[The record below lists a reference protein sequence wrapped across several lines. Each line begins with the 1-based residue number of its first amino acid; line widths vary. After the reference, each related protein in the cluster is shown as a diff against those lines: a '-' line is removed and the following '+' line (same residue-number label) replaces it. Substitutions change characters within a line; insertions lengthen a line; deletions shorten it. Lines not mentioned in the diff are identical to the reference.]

1 MACISTLEGDS
12 AQAEHWERTATERAE
27 ALAFPRGAWS
37 LGFARVYGAWM
48 RTIAGDPFGAARL
61 GEATSEIGINHG
73 FPYFIGLG
81 GVYADPSEPGAPG
94 VIASAE
100 QHVALLEA
108 MGHRSMSPMLK
119 ANLARIHGH
128 HGQIARA
135 QATVDEAMALV
146 ERSSEW
152 LSLPWVLLVQAEL
165 TTGTED
171 VAAAAY
177 LVKANG
183 LAARQGAHLLAVRA
197 AAALA
202 DLPAAVRPDELAG
215 APAVRAGPHPAGL
228 VLRRHPPGRRAA
240 GRAVTTPASRGR
252 VVILGGGM
260 GALATALELTAG
272 DWRTRLESVTVYQ
285 RGWRLGGK
293 GASSRGV
300 HGRIEEHGLHVLLG
314 YYDQTFRLMRD
325 CYDEL
330 DRARTD
336 PSCPIPDVGRR
347 GDPLAPRRGDGAERR
362 HLGSVGGHVRAER
375 DASRRRRRSRPAH
388 PHGAGLPL
396 APAPDR
402 LPPVPG
408 RRERDRAGSYRAL
421 GVVPPSPGVLGPLGP
436 RRPDRAAA
444 GSGPLRTGRAGEGAR
459 GPRWSVGLADGGRAD
474 RGRARPRG
482 AGRP

>member
-1 MACISTLEGDS
+1 VTALIVVWSFAFTRGELPRAGEMVQALQTLVGRPELSGLEAEVDCVAGYQAFYQGELVSARGLLERAVANQGEPTPIWPLPNDPLVAAYVGMACISTLEGDS

-165 TTGTED
+165 ATGTED

-202 DLPAAVRPDELAG
+202 DLPAAVRPANWRELLQSARDRIPPGSSYADIRRADEL
-215 APAVRAGPHPAGL
+215 L
-228 VLRRHPPGRRAA
+228 A
-240 GRAVTTPASRGR
+240 GR
-252 VVILGGGM
+252 
-260 GALATALELTAG
+260 
-272 DWRTRLESVTVYQ
+272 
-285 RGWRLGGK
+285 
-293 GASSRGV
+293 
-300 HGRIEEHGLHVLLG
+300 
-314 YYDQTFRLMRD
+314 
-325 CYDEL
+325 
-330 DRARTD
+330 
-336 PSCPIPDVGRR
+336 
-347 GDPLAPRRGDGAERR
+347 
-362 HLGSVGGHVRAER
+362 
-375 DASRRRRRSRPAH
+375 
-388 PHGAGLPL
+388 
-396 APAPDR
+396 
-402 LPPVPG
+402 
-408 RRERDRAGSYRAL
+408 
-421 GVVPPSPGVLGPLGP
+421 
-436 RRPDRAAA
+436 
-444 GSGPLRTGRAGEGAR
+444 
-459 GPRWSVGLADGGRAD
+459 
-474 RGRARPRG
+474 
-482 AGRP
+482 